1 MPLNTP
7 AVYVIDD
14 ELAVRESL
22 AALVGSHGHRVE
34 LFESAEQFLAGHDR
48 DSPGCLI
55 VDYRM
60 SGLSGTDLLKL
71 LHDDGCHMPTILM
84 TAYATVPLAVQAMEL
99 GALTVLEKP
108 CRREELWQCID
119 KALQLDTRHY
129 SARLRTNDARRRLAT
144 LGDDELAVLDRIVA
158 GQQNKAIAHEL
169 GIGLR
174 TVEARRQSVFHKLG
188 ADSLAQLLRLVLDAR
203 TSSNVYTL
211 DAVGVDSVDSH

>member
-1 MPLNTP
+1 
-7 AVYVIDD
+7 VIDD

-22 AALVGSHGHRVE
+22 AALVGSHGYRVQ

-55 VDYRM
+55 LDHRM
-60 SGLSGTDLLKL
+60 NGLSGTELLRM
-71 LHDDGCHMPTILM
+71 LHEDGCHMPVVLM

-119 KALQLDTRHY
+119 KALQLDARHY
-129 SARLRTNDARRRLAT
+129 SARMRTSDARRRLAT
-144 LGDDELAVLDRIVA
+144 LSEDEKAVLDRIVA
-158 GQQNKAIAHEL
+158 GQQNKAIAHAM

-174 TVEARRQSVFHKLG
+174 TVEGRRQSVFQKLG
-188 ADSLAQLLRLVLDAR
+188 AESLAQLLRLVLDAR
-203 TSSNVYTL
+203 SHNGVYAI
-211 DAVGVDSVDSH
+211 DASGVDSAGS

>member
-1 MPLNTP
+1 MSLNTSV
-7 AVYVIDD
+7 VYVIDD

-22 AALVGSHGHRVE
+22 AALVGSHGRRVE

-48 DSPGCLI
+48 NSPGCLI

-60 SGLSGTDLLKL
+60 NGLSGTELLKIL
-71 LHDDGCHMPTILM
+71 QDDGCHLPVILM

-119 KALQLDTRHY
+119 KALQLDSQHY
-129 SARLRTNDARRRLAT
+129 GSRVRTNDARRRLGT
-144 LGDDELAVLDRIVA
+144 LGEDEMAVLDRIIA

-174 TVEARRQSVFHKLG
+174 TVEARRQSVFQKLG

-203 TSSNVYTL
+203 TNSNVL
-211 DAVGVDSVDSH
+211 AMDAATVSSANG

>member
-1 MPLNTP
+1 MSLNTP
-7 AVYVIDD
+7 AVYVVDD
-14 ELAVRESL
+14 ELAVRDSL

-60 SGLSGTDLLKL
+60 NGLSGTELLRI
-71 LHDDGCHMPTILM
+71 LHDDGCHMPVILM
-84 TAYATVPLAVQAMEL
+84 TAYATVPLAVQAMEM

-119 KALQLDTRHY
+119 KALQLDSRYYT
-129 SARLRTNDARRRLAT
+129 ARVRTNDARRRLAT
-144 LGDDELAVLDRIVA
+144 LGEDEMAVLDRIVA
-158 GQQNKAIAHEL
+158 GQQNKTIAHEL

-188 ADSLAQLLRLVLDAR
+188 ADSLAQLLRLVLDGRVKSNAYEADAE
-203 TSSNVYTL
+203 TSST
-211 DAVGVDSVDSH
+211 GG